1 MSILGYPSPVP
12 VRKVLLVLVSALMVC
27 QGFSINGLA
36 AQVDIQQGGNPP
48 LTCTSDSPVQ
58 SCDVRI
64 VLLIDDS
71 GSMRTNDP
79 QSNRKKGAMHLVDA
93 LAVQYYQLASES
105 RNDDALPDTQVA
117 IVHFSSRIISN
128 SGWIQIKPS
137 DRSAWET
144 QRAAILG
151 LIDQGEEIREV
162 DGTQFQEA
170 FNAAAD
176 LLQSGDRQ
184 VAEANCI
191 RRAILLF
198 SDGTPEDL
206 QYGILQAGGLDKE
219 MADIASIVQ
228 SRLSGLDGIFVTAF
242 KATSRYWNTAV
253 EKHWLN
259 LAGSPSQHE
268 VPPVSLMVGKEY
280 FLQLAGR
287 MDEIAA
293 SLGNSRADQS
303 MEDLSKYQGLKLE
316 LEGQTAPLQQGKQTI
331 TRFRFI
337 DGSGNVVAPGGS
349 TTSFPKLD
357 VSVTRMVQ
365 ESSLDLT
372 QDGNG
377 YQFAWSPSSRE
388 DSQFKV
394 FAKLIDAKGR
404 ILLSCR
410 GIIDIPVNPDPGPPI
425 VLGLVIGSPRFPDS
439 GTVTLPIRF
448 DYEGKTA
455 HVESLTWNHS
465 AKDLLSGKTL
475 ETTVRPD
482 GTEAIEYELAVHSIG
497 DARTIQVVVG
507 SVAGIDNQMIKIPDV
522 TTIIEIPASCNCDGT
537 WTLWFLPLAVLLIGL
552 LTLLLV
558 LRIRPIWS
566 DMGDDGK
573 KQYSL
578 RNSDWQLL
586 FLPWL
591 VVFVLLLLNRIWWCC
606 TLPPWV
612 FLVLTIL
619 PIVIWILRGPWFR
632 RTAPAPTVPHPPG
645 SPLRWVIGTVDEPLN
660 EISFAHNHP
669 NYEVPAS
676 PQRLPVIEVVRHAPL
691 KWTISPRN
699 EAETRFARRL

>member
-1 MSILGYPSPVP
+1 MSILGFPSQMPT
-12 VRKVLLVLVSALMVC
+12 RKGLLVLVLALMVC

-36 AQVDIQQGGNPP
+36 SQVDIQPGGNPP
-48 LTCTSDSPVQ
+48 LTCTSNSPVQ

-105 RNDDALPDTQVA
+105 RTEDALPDTQVA

-128 SGWIQIKPS
+128 SGWIQIEPS

-144 QRAAILG
+144 QRATILG
-151 LIDQGEEIREV
+151 LIDHGEEIREA

-170 FNAAAD
+170 FDAAAD
-176 LLQSGDRQ
+176 LLQSGDKQ

-191 RRAILLF
+191 RKAILLF

-206 QYGILQAGGLDKE
+206 QYGILQAGELDKE
-219 MADIASIVQ
+219 MAIITSIVQ
-228 SRLSGLDGIFVTAF
+228 NRLSGLDGIFVTAF
-242 KATSRYWNTAV
+242 KATSRYWNTAIQ
-253 EKHWLN
+253 EHWLN
-259 LAGSPSQHE
+259 LAGSSSQYE
-268 VPPVSLMVGKEY
+268 VPPVSLMDGKDY

-293 SLGNSRADQS
+293 SLGNSRTDQS
-303 MEDLSKYQGLKLE
+303 MEDLSKYQGMKVE

-331 TRFRFI
+331 TKFRLV
-337 DGSGNVVAPGGS
+337 DGSGNLVAPVGS

-357 VSVTRMVQ
+357 VSVTRIVQ

-377 YQFAWSPSSRE
+377 YQFAWLPSSRE
-388 DSQFKV
+388 DNQFKV
-394 FAKLIDAKGR
+394 FANLIDARGR
-404 ILLSCR
+404 ILLNCW
-410 GIIDIPVNPDPGPPI
+410 GIIDMPVPPDPGPPI
-425 VLGLVIGSPRFPDS
+425 VLGLVIGSPRFPDPE
-439 GTVTLPIRF
+439 TVTLPIRL
-448 DYEGKTA
+448 DLEGKTT

-465 AKDLLSGKTL
+465 AKDLLSGKTF

-482 GTEAIEYELAVHSIG
+482 STEAVEYELTVHSIG

-507 SVAGIDNQMIKIPDV
+507 SVVGIDNQMIKIPDV
-522 TTIIEIPASCNCDGT
+522 TTIIEIPASCTCDGT
-537 WTLWFLPLAVLLIGL
+537 WTLWFLPLAALLIGL

-573 KQYSL
+573 KQYRL

-591 VVFVLLLLNRIWWCC
+591 IVLVLLLLNRMWWCC

-619 PIVIWILRGPWFR
+619 PIAIWIWRDPWFR
-632 RTAPAPTVPHPPG
+632 RTAPTPTVPRPPA
-645 SPLRWVIGTVDEPLN
+645 SPLRWVVGTIDEPLN
-660 EISFAHNHP
+660 EISIAHNRP
-669 NYEVPAS
+669 DYDLPAS
-676 PQRLPVIEVVRHAPL
+676 PPRSPVIEVVKKAPL
-691 KWTISPRN
+691 KWTIGFRN
-699 EAETRFARRL
+699 EAGARFTRRI